1 MKKSVLVAALTMC
14 LMTSGIASASFFS
27 NLGSKISSS
36 AKSVEHKIKPP
47 KAPKNLTTQKVK
59 DQEMANLK
67 KNTAITNLTG
77 SNGGT
82 VDMGEMTG
90 RQKKLLR
97 TMSIG
102 LALAGQS
109 NIIMQQ
115 ALGMPANDD
124 VSAMNLLKQEP
135 TQDNISKAAKL
146 LKNSNKGISSK
157 QYLALAQG
165 TDEQHQTLETAMEQ
179 SRRYRFASYI
189 VLGLAAKDAIG
200 LGKDAGS
207 AIKTMGVLDAAKSKE
222 VKGIVS
228 TANMAKGLLGST
240 QSEFS
245 EYDKNSHEAKQLLN
259 PKEAKSTD
267 ADVADL
273 AKKAMDGGFFF

>member
-1 MKKSVLVAALTMC
+1 MNSYKGVIFDFNGTLFFDNPKHVLAW
-14 LMTSGIASASFFS
+14 G
-27 NLGSKISSS
+27 KIS
-36 AKSVEHKIKPP
+36 EEIRHH
-47 KAPKNLTTQKVK
+47 
-59 DQEMANLK
+59 
-67 KNTAITNLTG
+67 
-77 SNGGT
+77 
-82 VDMGEMTG
+82 
-90 RQKKLLR
+90 
-97 TMSIG
+97 
-102 LALAGQS
+102 
-109 NIIMQQ
+109 
-115 ALGMPANDD
+115 
-124 VSAMNLLKQEP
+124 
-135 TQDNISKAAKL
+135 
-146 LKNSNKGISSK
+146 GISEEELHEHFNGVPNNK
-157 QYLALAQG
+157 IIEYLFEGQC
-165 TDEQHQTLETAMEQ
+165 TDEQKQTLKTAMEQ
-179 SRRYRFASYI
+179 SSRYRFASYI